1 MTDNVFPFQTPSLY
15 SGRSSRWKAV
25 PDAERVQ
32 SVVDN
37 ATSDHLPPHNGLSI
51 LLQDPSGARQG
62 RFSSQAPPRDMFS
75 VVIVNTTLS
84 TSGTFVGYESASY
97 AEGIQTEACLILV
110 ETELVLEVLGAS
122 YADHGVIRRN
132 PSPSLVLEQCEVV
145 KS

>member
-97 AEGIQTEACLILV
+97 AEGIQTEACLVSGEAKLSLEILR
-110 ETELVLEVLGAS
+110 AS
-122 YADHGVIRRN
+122 NAHH
-132 PSPSLVLEQCEVV
+132 CVV
-145 KS
+145 RHLPGPAL

>member
-1 MTDNVFPFQTPSLY
+1 MTLNSI
-15 SGRSSRWKAV
+15 
-25 PDAERVQ
+25 
-32 SVVDN
+32 
-37 ATSDHLPPHNGLSI
+37 PPHSGLSR

-62 RFSSQAPPRDMFS
+62 WFSSQSPPGDILACHSNPPHSPLPTLRTFIRDQ
-75 VVIVNTTLS
+75 
-84 TSGTFVGYESASY
+84 GPSY
-97 AEGIQTEACLILV
+97 TEGIQTEACLILV